1 VNPQPLIVFGVE
13 TGELLGQ
20 LSQTGADVVGVDWRV
35 PLSHAR
41 ARVGN
46 KVALQGNLD
55 PTSLFLPR
63 EILAPRVK
71 RVLEEAK
78 LAGGGHIFNLGHGI
92 LPGTP
97 VEGAKAVVELVHAG
111 I

>member
-1 VNPQPLIVFGVE
+1 VIVFGVE

-41 ARVGN
+41 ARTGA

-55 PTSLFLPR
+55 PASLFLPR
-63 EILAPRVK
+63 DVLEARVH
-71 RVLEEAK
+71 RVLQEAK

-92 LPGTP
+92 TPGAP
-97 VEGAKAVVELVHAG
+97 VEGAKALVEIVHRGLPANAR
-111 I
+111 